1 MEHISKFLTKYKMIT
16 SIENRKIIILEA
28 VDRIQ
33 NFMDCDVV
41 AEARDQIVAA
51 ENKDNLMEAI
61 AYVLSAIDY
70 RAPDRSGEL
79 DVLEC
84 YKVNR
89 AIIKTIK
96 DEIKAIESVSL
107 YEAIKSGDN
116 AKIADIES
124 RVMAGEIVRLT

>member
-1 MEHISKFLTKYKMIT
+1 MIT
-16 SIENRKIIILEA
+16 PIENRKIIILEA

-107 YEAIKSGDN
+107 YEAIKSGDD

-124 RVMAGEIVRLT
+124 RAMAGEIVRLT